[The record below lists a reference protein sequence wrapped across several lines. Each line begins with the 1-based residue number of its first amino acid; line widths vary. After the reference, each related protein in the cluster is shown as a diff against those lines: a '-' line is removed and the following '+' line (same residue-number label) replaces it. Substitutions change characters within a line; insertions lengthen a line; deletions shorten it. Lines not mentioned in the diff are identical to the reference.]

1 MNDRDKIFSAIRSAL
16 EPLPERTAYPEW
28 ESDLTVSNFA
38 RNEVSTN
45 DLFQKQLEAAHGKFF
60 DEWAAVAAF
69 LKEQSALRGYLDESL
84 LPLAGDALREFHLEF
99 GVNREQIDEL
109 AFGITLASGGIA
121 ESGTVI
127 LRDGDSPY
135 RLASLA
141 PWIHIAVLRK
151 EDLHRTVAEAVDA
164 FGTDPSIVFATG
176 PSKTADIEGILIE
189 GVHGPGIQGVLVV

>member
-1 MNDRDKIFSAIRSAL
+1 MTDRDKIFTAIRSAL

-28 ESDLTVSNFA
+28 DSDLTVSNFA
-38 RNEVSTN
+38 RNEISTT
-45 DLFQKQLEAAHGKFF
+45 DLFRQQLEAAHGVYF
-60 DEWAAVAAF
+60 DSWDALAAF
-69 LKEQSALRGYLDESL
+69 LREQDASRGYLDEAL
-84 LPLAGDALREFHLEF
+84 LPLAADPLKACHLAF
-99 GVNREQIDEL
+99 GVNRERIDEL
-109 AFGITLASGGIA
+109 AFGITMASGGIA

-189 GVHGPGIQGVLVV
+189 GVHGPGVQGVLVV